1 MTQLIFQ
8 GFLSLIGEEKSQK
21 MVLVV
26 QDLFPKNTLKIG
38 YLKEKFWMPWSKAT
52 YRFETD

>member
-38 YLKEKFWMPWSKAT
+38 YLKENFWMPWSKAT